1 VGWRSGLWL
10 LFVVWRGI
18 VADPAALAEPP
29 PPAAHAALIAA
40 PASAD
45 WIDDAAN
52 CDDDDD
58 DRDGDDVALPDRLL
72 GHIPNT
78 VDVSAIPLS
87 PLSDRSMGSRPFRPP
102 RHQRVST

>member
-1 VGWRSGLWL
+1 MFL
-10 LFVVWRGI
+10 VWRGI
-18 VADPAALAEPP
+18 ADPAALVESP
-29 PPAAHAALIAA
+29 PPAAHAALIGA
-40 PASAD
+40 PAPAD

-78 VDVSAIPLS
+78 VDVSAIPLF
-87 PLSDRSMGSRPFRPP
+87 PLSDQSTGSRLFRPP
-102 RHQRVST
+102 RNQRVST